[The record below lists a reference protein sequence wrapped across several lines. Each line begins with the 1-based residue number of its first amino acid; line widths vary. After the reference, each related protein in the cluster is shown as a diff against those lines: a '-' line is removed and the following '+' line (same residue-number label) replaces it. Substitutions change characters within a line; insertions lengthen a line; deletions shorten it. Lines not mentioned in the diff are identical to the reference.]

1 MRLKSYLTEKACKAM
16 EKASAPQAFAFW
28 AVLTVTFWGVVLCAT
43 TLK

>member
-43 TLK
+43 APK